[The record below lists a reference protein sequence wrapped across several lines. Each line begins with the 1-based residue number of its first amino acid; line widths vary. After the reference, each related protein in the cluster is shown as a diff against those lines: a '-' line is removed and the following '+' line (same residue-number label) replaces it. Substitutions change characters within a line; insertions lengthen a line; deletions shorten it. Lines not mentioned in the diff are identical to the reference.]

1 MSGKKNFRIAI
12 GFILVL
18 LTVAHI
24 LIFRN
29 FSPRLILEELYYI
42 PIFLAALRY
51 GLKGALATYVVASLL
66 YLPFFGGEWS
76 PTYPELVDRV
86 LHLLFSG
93 LFALLAGY
101 LIDRDRKMQQQAEQD
116 RSLRGVGQAAT
127 AIIHD
132 LKNPLVT
139 ILGFAQRIREKK
151 GDPVQAAQTISE
163 SAENM
168 QRIVYDVLDF
178 TRPMQLT
185 CQEEDVGHLLRQTVD
200 FCATKAKAAGVDLKA
215 ELPDLPLAIV
225 VDRIQVERALVNLI
239 NNAVEASARGQGV
252 AVSVVPGED
261 SLRIVIRDQ
270 GAGMD
275 RETVKTIFTPFYT
288 RKSGGTGLG
297 MSIAKKIIDSHAG
310 RLIVRSHP
318 GQGTTITVE
327 LPRFPGAEGG
337 GRRSEAVARDCG
349 GKEVKEKQD

>member
-1 MSGKKNFRIAI
+1 MFGKKYLIAAI
-12 GFILVL
+12 GFFPAL
-18 LTVAHI
+18 LTVAHV

-29 FSPRLILEELYYI
+29 LSPHVVLEELYYI

-51 GLKGALATYVVASLL
+51 GLKGALATFLFASLL
-66 YLPFFGGEWS
+66 YLPFFGEHWS
-76 PTYPELVDRV
+76 PTYPDLIDRV
-86 LHLLFSG
+86 LHLIFSG

-127 AIIHD
+127 AIVHD
-132 LKNPLVT
+132 LRNPLVT
-139 ILGFAQRIREKK
+139 IQGFAQRIREKK
-151 GDPVQAAQTISE
+151 GDPVQAAQTICE

-178 TRPMQLT
+178 ARPMQLAR
-185 CQEEDVGHLLRQTVD
+185 QEEEVGHLLRQSVD
-200 FCATKAKAAGVDLKA
+200 FCATKAKAAGVELTA
-215 ELPDLPLAIV
+215 ELPDRPLPIV

-239 NNAVEASARGQGV
+239 NNAVEASARGQRV
-252 AVSVVPGED
+252 VVSVVPRAD

-275 RETVKTIFTPFYT
+275 SETVKTIFTPFYT

-297 MSIAKKIIDSHAG
+297 MSIAKRIVDSHAG
-310 RLIVRSHP
+310 RLTVRSRP
-318 GQGTTITVE
+318 GRGTTVTVE
-327 LPRFPGAEGG
+327 LPRTPGAE
-337 GRRSEAVARDCG
+337 EAAAGPGQLRPAAGVKGVNAKRD
-349 GKEVKEKQD
+349 